1 MTLKGSDEA
10 ERDNNHISSKLK
22 MNTFSKDKEKL
33 TQKGMQLNH
42 YLDNSKLRG
51 K

>member
-10 ERDNNHISSKLK
+10 ERDNHISSKLK
-22 MNTFSKDKEKL
+22 MNTFSKNKEKL